1 MNPSPRASVLAILVL
16 SMPALAWAKSSDR
29 NQPIYLDSNN
39 QEGVMDGNST
49 NVWTGNVTLKQGTLD
64 IASQR
69 AELTQRN
76 GDPSLAVFT
85 GSPVKLRQ
93 QQDDGTWM
101 DATANRIEYDM
112 STETITLIGNY
123 TVKSPRGSNSGQR
136 MVYNTKTGS
145 VKSGGDGTRVKTVI
159 QPKSSGAT
167 SKPEATKPEA
177 DK

>member
-1 MNPSPRASVLAILVL
+1 MNPSLHASLIAMIAL
-16 SMPALAWAKSSDR
+16 SVPALAWAKSSDR

-64 IASQR
+64 IAAQR
-69 AELTQRN
+69 AELTQRD
-76 GDPSLAVFT
+76 GDPSKAVFT
-85 GSPVKLRQ
+85 GNPVKLKQ

-136 MVYNTKTGS
+136 MVYNTKSGNMQ
-145 VKSGGDGTRVKTVI
+145 SGGDGTRVRTVI
-159 QPKSSGAT
+159 QPKNKAPAAQGE
-167 SKPEATKPEA
+167 KK
-177 DK
+177 

>member
-1 MNPSPRASVLAILVL
+1 MNPVLRASFITILAL
-16 SMPALAWAKSSDR
+16 SVPALAWAKSSDR

-64 IASQR
+64 IAAQR
-69 AELTQRN
+69 AELTQRD
-76 GDPSLAVFT
+76 GDPSKAVFT

-112 STETITLIGNY
+112 SGEIITLIGNY

-136 MVYNTKTGS
+136 MVYNTKTGN
-145 VKSGGDGTRVKTVI
+145 VQSGGDGTRVKTVI
-159 QPKSSGAT
+159 QPKSA
-167 SKPEATKPEA
+167 A
-177 DK
+177 DKSKDSK

>member
-1 MNPSPRASVLAILVL
+1 MNPTLFASLITVLAL
-16 SMPALAWAKSSDR
+16 SVPAVTWAKSSDR

-49 NVWTGNVTLKQGTLD
+49 NIWTGNVTLKQGTLD
-64 IASQR
+64 IAAQR

-76 GDPSLAVFT
+76 GDPSKAVFT

-101 DATANRIEYDM
+101 DATADRIEYDM
-112 STETITLIGNY
+112 STEIITLIGNY

-136 MVYNTKTGS
+136 MVYNTKTGNMQ
-145 VKSGGDGTRVKTVI
+145 SGGDGTRVKTVI
-159 QPKSSGAT
+159 QPKSAAAK
-167 SKPEATKPEA
+167 KPEGTK
-177 DK
+177 

>member
-1 MNPSPRASVLAILVL
+1 MNPSLRASLIAIIAL
-16 SMPALAWAKSSDR
+16 SVPALAWAKSSDR

-64 IASQR
+64 IAAQR
-69 AELTQRN
+69 AELTQRD
-76 GDPSLAVFT
+76 GDPSQAVFT

-101 DATANRIEYDM
+101 DATANRIEYDL

-136 MVYNTKTGS
+136 MVYNTKTGNMQ
-145 VKSGGDGTRVKTVI
+145 SGGDGTRVKTVI
-159 QPKSSGAT
+159 QPKSAGT
-167 SKPEATKPEA
+167 VKKPEEA
-177 DK
+177 K

>member
-1 MNPSPRASVLAILVL
+1 MNPTLRASVFIILAL
-16 SMPALAWAKSSDR
+16 SMPAMAWAKSSDR
-29 NQPIYLDSNN
+29 NQPIHLDSDR

-64 IASQR
+64 IAAQR

-76 GDPSLAVFT
+76 GDPSKAVFT
-85 GSPVKLRQ
+85 GSPAKLRQ

-112 STETITLIGNY
+112 TSEVITLVGNY

-136 MVYNTKTGS
+136 MVYNTKTGN
-145 VKSGGDGTRVKTVI
+145 VQSGGDGTRVKTVI
-159 QPKSSGAT
+159 QPRSA
-167 SKPEATKPEA
+167 KPAGDAK
-177 DK
+177 

>member
-1 MNPSPRASVLAILVL
+1 MNPTLRASLLAVLAL
-16 SMPALAWAKSSDR
+16 SMPAMAWAKSSDR

-49 NVWTGNVTLKQGTLD
+49 NVWTGNVTLKQGSLD
-64 IASQR
+64 ISAQR

-101 DATANRIEYDM
+101 DATASRIEYNM

-145 VKSGGDGTRVKTVI
+145 IKSGGDGTRVKTVI
-159 QPKSSGAT
+159 QPKSGGTA
-167 SKPEATKPEA
+167 KQPEASK
-177 DK
+177 

>member
-1 MNPSPRASVLAILVL
+1 MNPSLRVSLIALIALSV
-16 SMPALAWAKSSDR
+16 PALAWAKSSDR

-64 IASQR
+64 IAAQR
-69 AELTQRN
+69 AELTQRD
-76 GDPSLAVFT
+76 GDPSKAVFT
-85 GSPVKLRQ
+85 GSPVKLKQ

-136 MVYNTKTGS
+136 MVYNTKTGNMQ
-145 VKSGGDGTRVKTVI
+145 SGGDGTRVKTVI
-159 QPKSSGAT
+159 QPKSADAVKKS
-167 SKPEATKPEA
+167 EETK
-177 DK
+177 

>member
-1 MNPSPRASVLAILVL
+1 MNPTLRASALVL
-16 SMPALAWAKSSDR
+16 IAVSVSAGAWAKSSDR
-29 NQPIYLDSNN
+29 NQPIFLDSNN

-64 IASQR
+64 ITAQR

-76 GDPSLAVFT
+76 GDPSKAVFT

-112 STETITLIGNY
+112 SSEIITLIGNY

-136 MVYNTKTGS
+136 MVYNTRTGNI
-145 VKSGGDGTRVKTVI
+145 KSGGDGTRVRTVI
-159 QPKSSGAT
+159 QPKSAGAAP
-167 SKPEATKPEA
+167 KDGK
-177 DK
+177 

>member
-1 MNPSPRASVLAILVL
+1 MNPILRASLLTVMAL
-16 SMPALAWAKSSDR
+16 SMPAMAWAKSSDR
-29 NQPIYLDSNN
+29 NQPIHLDSDR

-64 IASQR
+64 IAAQR

-76 GDPSLAVFT
+76 GDASKAVFT
-85 GSPVKLRQ
+85 GNPAKLRQ

-112 STETITLIGNY
+112 TSEVITLIGNY

-136 MVYNTKTGS
+136 MVYNTKTGN
-145 VKSGGDGTRVKTVI
+145 VQSGGDGTRVKTVI
-159 QPKSSGAT
+159 QPKSASAA
-167 SKPEATKPEA
+167 KPAGDTK
-177 DK
+177 

>member
-1 MNPSPRASVLAILVL
+1 MNPTLRASLFAVLAL
-16 SMPALAWAKSSDR
+16 SMPGLAWAKSSDR

-49 NVWTGNVTLKQGTLD
+49 NVWTGNVTLKQGSLD
-64 IASQR
+64 ISAQR

-85 GSPVKLRQ
+85 GSPVRLRQ

-101 DATANRIEYDM
+101 DATASRIEYNM

-145 VKSGGDGTRVKTVI
+145 IKSGGDGTRVKTVI
-159 QPKSSGAT
+159 QPKSAGTA
-167 SKPEATKPEA
+167 KPPEATK
-177 DK
+177 

>member
-1 MNPSPRASVLAILVL
+1 MNLLLRASLIVAMAL

-29 NQPIYLDSNN
+29 NQPIFLDSDN

-49 NVWTGNVTLKQGTLD
+49 NVWIGNVTLKQGTLD
-64 IASQR
+64 ITAQR

-76 GDPSLAVFT
+76 GDASKAVFT

-101 DATANRIEYDM
+101 DAIADRIEYDM
-112 STETITLIGNY
+112 TSETIVLIGNY

-136 MVYNTKTGS
+136 MVYNTKTGNMQ
-145 VKSGGDGTRVKTVI
+145 SGGDGTRVRTVI
-159 QPKSSGAT
+159 QPKSAAPVPN
-167 SKPEATKPEA
+167 KPESTK
-177 DK
+177 

>member
-1 MNPSPRASVLAILVL
+1 MNPTLRASLLAVLAL
-16 SMPALAWAKSSDR
+16 SMPAMAWAKSSDR

-49 NVWTGNVTLKQGTLD
+49 NVWTGNVTLKQGSLD
-64 IASQR
+64 ISAQR

-101 DATANRIEYDM
+101 DATASRIEYNM

-136 MVYNTKTGS
+136 MVYNTKTGN
-145 VKSGGDGTRVKTVI
+145 VQSGGDGTRVKTVI
-159 QPKSSGAT
+159 QPKSANAA
-167 SKPEATKPEA
+167 KPAGDTK
-177 DK
+177 

>member
-1 MNPSPRASVLAILVL
+1 MNPTLRASALLLIAWSV
-16 SMPALAWAKSSDR
+16 PGLAWAKSSDR
-29 NQPIYLDSNN
+29 NQPIFLDSNN

-64 IASQR
+64 ITAQR

-76 GDPSLAVFT
+76 GDPSKAVFT

-112 STETITLIGNY
+112 SSEIITLIGNY

-136 MVYNTKTGS
+136 MVYNTRTGNI
-145 VKSGGDGTRVKTVI
+145 KSGGDGTRVRTVI
-159 QPKSSGAT
+159 QPKSAGAAP
-167 SKPEATKPEA
+167 KDGK
-177 DK
+177 

>member
-1 MNPSPRASVLAILVL
+1 MNPSLRASLIAIIAL
-16 SMPALAWAKSSDR
+16 SVPALTWAKSSDR

-49 NVWTGNVTLKQGTLD
+49 NVWTGNVTLKQGSLD
-64 IASQR
+64 IAAQR
-69 AELTQRN
+69 AELTQRD
-76 GDPSLAVFT
+76 GDPSKAVFT

-136 MVYNTKTGS
+136 MVYNTKTGNMQ
-145 VKSGGDGTRVKTVI
+145 SGGDGTRVKTVI
-159 QPKSSGAT
+159 QPKSAGAAKK
-167 SKPEATKPEA
+167 SEEAK
-177 DK
+177 

>member
-1 MNPSPRASVLAILVL
+1 MNPTLRASLFAVLAL
-16 SMPALAWAKSSDR
+16 SMPGLTWAKSSDR

-49 NVWTGNVTLKQGTLD
+49 NVWTGNVTLKQGSLD
-64 IASQR
+64 ISAQR

-85 GSPVKLRQ
+85 GSPVRLRQ

-101 DATANRIEYDM
+101 DATASRIEYNM

-145 VKSGGDGTRVKTVI
+145 IKSGGDGTRVKTVI
-159 QPKSSGAT
+159 QPKSAGTA
-167 SKPEATKPEA
+167 KPPEATK
-177 DK
+177 

>member
-1 MNPSPRASVLAILVL
+1 MNPSLHASLIAMIAL
-16 SMPALAWAKSSDR
+16 SVPALAWAKSSDR

-64 IASQR
+64 IAAQR
-69 AELTQRN
+69 AELTQRD
-76 GDPSLAVFT
+76 GDPSKAVFT
-85 GSPVKLRQ
+85 GSPVKLKQ

-136 MVYNTKTGS
+136 MVYNTKTGNMQ
-145 VKSGGDGTRVKTVI
+145 SGGDGTRVKTVI
-159 QPKSSGAT
+159 QPKSAGAVK
-167 SKPEATKPEA
+167 KPGETK
-177 DK
+177 

>member
-1 MNPSPRASVLAILVL
+1 MNPSLRASLFAIIAL

-49 NVWTGNVTLKQGTLD
+49 NVWTGNVTLKQGSLE
-64 IASQR
+64 IAAQR
-69 AELTQRN
+69 AELTQRD
-76 GDPSLAVFT
+76 GDPSKAVFT

-136 MVYNTKTGS
+136 MVYNTKTGNMQ
-145 VKSGGDGTRVKTVI
+145 SGGDGTRVKTVI
-159 QPKSSGAT
+159 QPKSAGAVKK
-167 SKPEATKPEA
+167 SEEAK
-177 DK
+177 

>member
-1 MNPSPRASVLAILVL
+1 
-16 SMPALAWAKSSDR
+16 MPGLTWAKSSDR

-49 NVWTGNVTLKQGTLD
+49 NVWTGNVTLKQGSLD
-64 IASQR
+64 ISAQR

-85 GSPVKLRQ
+85 GSPVRLRQ

-101 DATANRIEYDM
+101 DATASRIEYNM

-145 VKSGGDGTRVKTVI
+145 IKSGGDGTRVKTVI
-159 QPKSSGAT
+159 QPKSAGTA
-167 SKPEATKPEA
+167 KPPEATK
-177 DK
+177 

>member
-1 MNPSPRASVLAILVL
+1 MNPTLRASALLFIAL
-16 SMPALAWAKSSDR
+16 SVPGLAWAKSSDR
-29 NQPIYLDSNN
+29 NQPIFLDSNN

-64 IASQR
+64 IAAQR

-76 GDPSLAVFT
+76 GDPSKAVFT

-112 STETITLIGNY
+112 ASEIITLIGNY

-136 MVYNTKTGS
+136 MVYNTRTGNI
-145 VKSGGDGTRVKTVI
+145 KSGGDGTRVRTVI
-159 QPKSSGAT
+159 QPKSAGAAP
-167 SKPEATKPEA
+167 KDGK
-177 DK
+177 